1 MGRKTQATTTTEKL
15 NEATAEAARILSLN
29 LAACSKAMQ
38 DYLDFAGDEE
48 GWDERETFIQRAIE
62 LANTTAKLG
71 DTIGRLNGETRQ
83 HISVERNSGSVE
95 SAPKSTEIAPQNA
108 PNNIA
113 RGGEKAVDSL
123 EKSPAL
129 AAKPGGGG

>member
-1 MGRKTQATTTTEKL
+1 MGRKSQETTTAEKL

-29 LAACSKAMQ
+29 LVACSKAMQ
-38 DYLDFAGDEE
+38 AYLTSATDEE

-83 HISVERNSGSVE
+83 TISVER
-95 SAPKSTEIAPQNA
+95 APKSTEIAPQSA
-108 PNNIA
+108 PNSGRLIA
-113 RGGEKAVDSL
+113 LKSRKSL
-123 EKSPAL
+123 ENSADSPAQ
-129 AAKPGGGG
+129 PGGGG

>member
-1 MGRKTQATTTTEKL
+1 MGRKSQETTTAEKL

-29 LAACSKAMQ
+29 LVACSKAMQ
-38 DYLDFAGDEE
+38 AYLTSATDEE

-83 HISVERNSGSVE
+83 TISVER
-95 SAPKSTEIAPQNA
+95 APKSTEIAPQFA
-108 PNNIA
+108 PNKIA
-113 RGGEKAVDSL
+113 RGGEKPKDSL
-123 EKSPAL
+123 AN
-129 AAKPGGGG
+129 AAAPRPKQGGGG